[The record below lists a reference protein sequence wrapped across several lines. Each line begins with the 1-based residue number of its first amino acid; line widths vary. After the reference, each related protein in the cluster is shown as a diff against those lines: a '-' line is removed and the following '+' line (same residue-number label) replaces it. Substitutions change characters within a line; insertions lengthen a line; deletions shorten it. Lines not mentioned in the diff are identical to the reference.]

1 MARITA
7 VTFDLWQTLLM
18 DTQEQGRARMQ
29 VRLDGAVAALAK
41 AGREIDPEQV
51 REAYRACY
59 RTCHA
64 IREEEKDVSFDQ
76 QVAFFIEHI
85 EEGLLESLPQESVAE
100 ITTAYC
106 DSFYVYPPRV
116 HEDAAAVLSQVK
128 ADGYRV
134 GLISNTGMT
143 PGYAFRSFLAEKGLG
158 SYFDIMA
165 FSDEMLLAKPS
176 VPMFQRT
183 LHELGAE
190 AEETVHV
197 GDHLRND
204 VLGAKDAGL
213 LTIWIE
219 THDDRRE
226 PVVVVPDITVKTL
239 GEVVDGVRRLARQ
252 IAEQGSR

>member
-1 MARITA
+1 MAKITA

-41 AGREIDPEQV
+41 AGREFSDEHV

-76 QVAFFIEHI
+76 QVAIFIGHI
-85 EEGLLESLPQESVAE
+85 EDGLLDKLPEDTVTE

-106 DSFYVYPPRV
+106 DSFYVFPPRV
-116 HEDAAAVLSQVK
+116 HEDAAETLKQVK
-128 ADGYRV
+128 DDGYRV

-143 PGYAFRSFLAEKGLG
+143 PGYAFRVFMEEKGLAE
-158 SYFDIMA
+158 YFDSMA

-183 LHELGAE
+183 LEELGAE
-190 AEETVHV
+190 AGETVHV

-204 VLGAKDAGL
+204 VLGAKEAGL
-213 LTIWIE
+213 RTIWIE
-219 THDDRRE
+219 TYDDRRE
-226 PVVVVPDITVKTL
+226 VVEVVPDVTVKTL
-239 GEVVDGVRRLARQ
+239 GEVADGVRRLAR
-252 IAEQGSR
+252 G

>member
-1 MARITA
+1 MTKISA

-18 DTQEQGRARMQ
+18 DNQEQGRARMQ
-29 VRLDGAVAALAK
+29 VRLDGAVAALAA
-41 AGREIDPEQV
+41 AGRTFSDEHV

-85 EEGLLESLPQESVAE
+85 EEGLVDKLPEDAVAE
-100 ITTAYC
+100 ITTTYC
-106 DSFYVYPPRV
+106 DSFYVFPPRV
-116 HEDAAAVLSQVK
+116 HQDALETLRQVK
-128 ADGYRV
+128 TDGYRV

-143 PGYAFRSFLAEKGLG
+143 PGYAFRTFLKENGLAQ
-158 SYFDIMA
+158 YFDVMA
-165 FSDEMLLAKPS
+165 YSDEMLMAKPS

-183 LHELGAE
+183 LEELGAE
-190 AEETVHV
+190 PEETVHV

-204 VLGAKDAGL
+204 VLGAKEAGL

-219 THDDRRE
+219 TYDDRRE
-226 PVVVVPDITVKTL
+226 AVEVEPDITVKTL
-239 GEVVDGVRRLARQ
+239 GEVAEGVRRLAR
-252 IAEQGSR
+252 S